1 MHKLLVVDDE
11 ADVCDFVKSF
21 FEDRGYRVLTA
32 LNGTE
37 AVSLV
42 ERERPE
48 LTLLD
53 IKMKGI
59 DGLATL
65 RQIREIDP
73 DAKVIM
79 VTALDEQEKIEE
91 AYRSGAMGYITK
103 PLVLDHLEDTVTKNL
118 GIRSDRDRAKVT

>member
-53 IKMKGI
+53 IKMKGM
-59 DGLATL
+59 DGLETL
-65 RQIREIDP
+65 RQIREVDP

-91 AYRSGAMGYITK
+91 AYRCGAMGYITK
-103 PLVLDHLEDTVTKNL
+103 PLVLDHLEDTVMKNL
-118 GIRSDRDRAKVT
+118 GIRNGRDRERVP